1 MKKFV
6 IIDLSRDIDLAV
18 NDSLVFQ
25 LSYGATKLN
34 NSQILKKN
42 LFSEVKLKKFRIL
55 LNKLLLSFYN
65 KIDDD
70 KSKINLPMLEFFNSR
85 NDKNQIYN
93 KLFYLKEILNY
104 LKKKKIKNL
113 EIITDDSFFFN
124 TYKSIKFN
132 NVNVILVKKKQKT
145 PGQLSYFLST
155 TFFFMK
161 TMIYI
166 FFVKLFKKEIQNAPA
181 ESCLSIYPIFFKNKK
196 NLFYKKDYLNLNFQ
210 ITDETHLNNSLFKN
224 LRSISKIKSLK
235 NTIQVETYITIL
247 DLIKNYIDS
256 LRRYKFIKNVNDYN
270 FNYDGLNVKDQFYYL
285 FYKSFLNNNK
295 IKIYN
300 QALKKIVNKYKI
312 KSFHYYL
319 FEYSFGFY
327 INNFFKKNFPKVELI
342 GYQHGIYSERLM
354 WQDFLKKIK
363 HKKFFPDKIV
373 CKYFQ
378 SLKSYKRNF
387 KNIKILFTKSKNIY
401 NNMTNLKTNKY
412 NVFLGLHDCYNS
424 INGLRNLG
432 GEKQYILNF
441 HPKLRYDKK
450 IKLPYNMKINF
461 QNKKNKNLFKILSS
475 TSTMPYQLFSKEKFF
490 IFAPKNIIPLNP
502 KVFDNFFFKN

>member
-1 MKKFV
+1 
-6 IIDLSRDIDLAV
+6 
-18 NDSLVFQ
+18 
-25 LSYGATKLN
+25 
-34 NSQILKKN
+34 
-42 LFSEVKLKKFRIL
+42 
-55 LNKLLLSFYN
+55 
-65 KIDDD
+65 
-70 KSKINLPMLEFFNSR
+70 
-85 NDKNQIYN
+85 
-93 KLFYLKEILNY
+93 
-104 LKKKKIKNL
+104 
-113 EIITDDSFFFN
+113 
-124 TYKSIKFN
+124 
-132 NVNVILVKKKQKT
+132 
-145 PGQLSYFLST
+145 
-155 TFFFMK
+155 MK

-327 INNFFKKNFPKVELI
+327 INNFFKKNFPEVELI

-354 WQDFLKKIK
+354 WQDFLKKIR

-475 TSTMPYQLFSKEKFF
+475 TSTIPYQLFPNEKFF
-490 IFAPKNIIPLNP
+490 IFAPRNIIPLNP
-502 KVFDNFFFKN
+502 KAFDNFFLKN